1 MPPKRCPECGRFLSN
16 ELVASLA
23 DTSLPCPRCE
33 APLEADKLVGGTGG
47 SRRPSR
53 RQARPATPAT
63 PVTDAA
69 PVTDTAPAAAP
80 TAAAAPAAAVTDHHS
95 VTDDTGQLVRTAA
108 ESAGDAASV
117 RPPDLDPSEVQDPG
131 GDVLVGWDVGVTPE
145 EVGSWR
151 ADRRPFPADAVAV
164 AAGAVLGAVL
174 GVAVTERRRV
184 LGAALG
190 GLGGIAAVGAV
201 RRLWELPG

>member
-1 MPPKRCPECGRFLSN
+1 VPPKRCPECGRFLSN

-33 APLEADKLVGGTGG
+33 APLEADKLVGGTGA

-53 RQARPATPAT
+53 RQAGPATPS
-63 PVTDAA
+63 
-69 PVTDTAPAAAP
+69 APAAAP
-80 TAAAAPAAAVTDHHS
+80 TAAAAPAAVAADDHS
-95 VTDDTGQLVRTAA
+95 VTEDTGQLVRTAA
-108 ESAGDAASV
+108 DSAGDAASV

-131 GDVLVGWDVGVTPE
+131 DDVLTGWDVGVTAE
-145 EVGSWR
+145 EIGSWR
-151 ADRRPFPADAVAV
+151 ADRRPFPVDTVAV
-164 AAGAVLGAVL
+164 AAGAVLGSVL

-190 GLGGIAAVGAV
+190 GLGGIAAVGAA

>member
-23 DTSLPCPRCE
+23 GTSLPCPRCE
-33 APLEADKLVGGTGG
+33 TPLEADKLIGGTSE
-47 SRRPSR
+47 SRRSSR
-53 RQARPATPAT
+53 RRASPAE
-63 PVTDAA
+63 
-69 PVTDTAPAAAP
+69 PAAQAAASAAMP
-80 TAAAAPAAAVTDHHS
+80 LAAAAAIDDQGDAEDIGPAAETTGREEVA
-95 VTDDTGQLVRTAA
+95 DT
-108 ESAGDAASV
+108 AASV
-117 RPPDLDPSEVQDPG
+117 RPPDLDPREVQDPG
-131 GDVLVGWDVGVTPE
+131 DDVLAGWDVGVTPE
-145 EVGSWR
+145 EIGSWR
-151 ADRRPFPADAVAV
+151 TDRRPFPADAVAV
-164 AAGAVLGAVL
+164 AAGAVLGSVL

>member
-1 MPPKRCPECGRFLSN
+1 VPPKRCPECGRFLSN

-33 APLEADKLVGGTGG
+33 APLEADKLVVGGTGA
-47 SRRPSR
+47 SRRAPR
-53 RQARPATPAT
+53 RQASPAASVAGAAASAATP
-63 PVTDAA
+63 P
-69 PVTDTAPAAAP
+69 P
-80 TAAAAPAAAVTDHHS
+80 TAAATDGQGAADDTGLAAVTVD
-95 VTDDTGQLVRTAA
+95 GG
-108 ESAGDAASV
+108 AGDAAASV

-131 GDVLVGWDVGVTPE
+131 DDVLAGWDVGVTPE

-151 ADRRPFPADAVAV
+151 TDRRPFPADTVAV
-164 AAGAVLGAVL
+164 AAGAVLGSVL

-190 GLGGIAAVGAV
+190 GLGGIAVVGAV

>member
-1 MPPKRCPECGRFLSN
+1 M
-16 ELVASLA
+16 ASLA

-33 APLEADKLVGGTGG
+33 TPLDADKLVGGA
-47 SRRPSR
+47 SPARRPPR
-53 RQARPATPAT
+53 RQASP
-63 PVTDAA
+63 AA
-69 PVTDTAPAAAP
+69 PVAPVAP
-80 TAAAAPAAAVTDHHS
+80 AAPAARA
-95 VTDDTGQLVRTAA
+95 
-108 ESAGDAASV
+108 AASAAAATGDTPPAAATGDEGV
-117 RPPDLDPSEVQDPG
+117 AGTDASIRPPDLDPREVQAPG
-131 GDVLVGWDVGVTPE
+131 DDVLAGWDVGVTPAE
-145 EVGSWR
+145 IDSWR

-164 AAGAVLGAVL
+164 AAGAVLGSVL